1 MLASHLT
8 QSHSNLIHTSLRTS
22 LHTSLH
28 STPTAALEAERR
40 VRDTMLE
47 QQEVIRERERVAV
60 AMERQNHLLS
70 RRALQDAAQRE
81 RQDQRDSLRH
91 IETSPER
98 PRATPLYKRI
108 HENYQQVEAGEQ
120 DRRTA
125 ILEELRERRK
135 MPSLEAS
142 EVAYRPPPMPSRRPG
157 RGNGG
162 GGLKPLVPPRRFPVS
177 KRYERAQG
185 ETKRRQ
191 DAEAQKVS
199 RVHGLVAKRREYA
212 QQLRNKR
219 PDVPNVAVAAE
230 GGARG
235 EGGER
240 GEGGQGG
247 EEYDEYEDDE
257 ENEEGDAQLV
267 LERQLQ
273 QLEQQLEQ
281 SEETDMQMDRPA
293 SEEEY
298 DSPFMGSGLPHDP
311 ARGDDGLGGPQLQ
324 NVNDGDTEYED
335 SGGAAEAAE
344 VAAMAETS
352 EAAEVAETAAS
363 KLDESG
369 PQLRFAAAPGK
380 PRIAKRPWHMDRK
393 QQKAKAPSPKPPA
406 EERRPSPRRKETTRR
421 AAPRST
427 TSTRVGGG
435 PAVDEAQKSRGKTQ
449 RVIPGNTRTRVG
461 KSASKTPRAIGVL
474 RKQVDDHVKRADDA
488 ERALHQLT
496 AGSTVSATSDEHGGP
511 EVSGELTAPVH
522 VDKHMEVTDM
532 YADAVAKKLALLTAL
547 SQHKTKSKAN

>member
-1 MLASHLT
+1 
-8 QSHSNLIHTSLRTS
+8 
-22 LHTSLH
+22 
-28 STPTAALEAERR
+28 
-40 VRDTMLE
+40 MLE
-47 QQEVIRERERVAV
+47 QQEVIRERERVAM

-91 IETSPER
+91 IETSPGR

-135 MPSLEAS
+135 MPNLEAS
-142 EVAYRPPPMPSRRPG
+142 KVAYRPPPMPSRRPG

-162 GGLKPLVPPRRFPVS
+162 GGLQPLVPPRRFPVS

-191 DAEAQKVS
+191 EAEAQKVA

-212 QQLRNKR
+212 QQLRNTR
-219 PDVPNVAVAAE
+219 PAVPIVAVAAE
-230 GGARG
+230 G
-235 EGGER
+235 

-247 EEYDEYEDDE
+247 EEYGEYENDE
-257 ENEEGDAQLV
+257 DNEAGDAQLV

-273 QLEQQLEQ
+273 QLEQQSEQ
-281 SEETDMQMDRPA
+281 SEGTDMQMDRPA
-293 SEEEY
+293 AEEEY
-298 DSPFMGSGLPHDP
+298 GSPFMGSGMPHDP
-311 ARGDDGLGGPQLQ
+311 AGGDDGLGGPHLQ
-324 NVNDGDTEYED
+324 NVNDGDTGHED
-335 SGGAAEAAE
+335 SGGAAEAASE
-344 VAAMAETS
+344 AAMAETS
-352 EAAEVAETAAS
+352 EAAEAAETAAS
-363 KLDESG
+363 KIDESG
-369 PQLRFAAAPGK
+369 LQLRFAAAPGK

-406 EERRPSPRRKETTRR
+406 EERRLSPRRRGKETTRR
-421 AAPRST
+421 TPPRST

-435 PAVDEAQKSRGKTQ
+435 PAVDDAQKSRGTPR
-449 RVIPGNTRTRVG
+449 RVIPDNTRTRVG